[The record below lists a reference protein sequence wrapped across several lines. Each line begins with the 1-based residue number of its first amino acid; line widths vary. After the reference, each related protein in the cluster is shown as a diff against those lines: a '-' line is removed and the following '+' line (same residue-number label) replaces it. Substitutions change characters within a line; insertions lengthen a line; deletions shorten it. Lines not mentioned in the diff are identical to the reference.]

1 MKLIS
6 KFKEAVMASKKAAK
20 SKDAKTPA
28 APAVEQTTP
37 AAAPKAAP
45 KPEFPEGT
53 PVWYVREPGQGLEVK
68 IVSVDAKGNATLM
81 FPNGRTLERVKR
93 GAGNEGKTW
102 EPLPA

>member
-1 MKLIS
+1 
-6 KFKEAVMASKKAAK
+6 
-20 SKDAKTPA
+20 
-28 APAVEQTTP
+28 
-37 AAAPKAAP
+37 
-45 KPEFPEGT
+45 
-53 PVWYVREPGQGLEVK
+53 VWYVREPGQGLEVK